1 MIKTMNGLIEAV
13 KGIERKR
20 IAVAV
25 AQDEDVLKAVDAAY
39 HLGLVDVSL
48 IGDKKKIFDIA
59 DHIKIDVSNYEII
72 KEAEDPKAIKIA
84 VEMVSSG
91 RADFL
96 MKGMVQTADLLRV
109 VLDKDIGLR
118 TNRILSHLGVLE
130 VPTYNKLLFIT
141 DGGINIAPDLKA
153 KADIIQNAVDVAQCL
168 GIEKP
173 KVAILAALELVN
185 PAMQCT
191 LDAAAL
197 CKMADRGQIKNCI
210 IDGPLAMDNAISR
223 EAAKHKGIISEVAG
237 DADILITPDIEA
249 ANIMYKTLVFLSG
262 AKPCGII
269 AGSKAPV
276 VTTSRSDDYQAKLNS
291 IALAALASTK
301 KKPQA

>member
-130 VPTYNKLLFIT
+130 VPAYNKLLFIT

-153 KADIIQNAVDVAQCL
+153 KADIIQNAVDVARCL

-249 ANIMYKTLVFLSG
+249 ANIMYKTLVFLGG